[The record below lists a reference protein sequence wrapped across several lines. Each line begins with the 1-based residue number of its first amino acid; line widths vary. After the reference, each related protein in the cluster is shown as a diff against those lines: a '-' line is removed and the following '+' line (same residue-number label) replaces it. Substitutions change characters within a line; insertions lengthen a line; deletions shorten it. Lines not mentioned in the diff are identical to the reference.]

1 VKKTHKQHLTALTIL
16 VALMTTPHL
25 HAQELDHAPLSTT
38 ENLNFTTLLEQTL
51 AHAPEALETKAR
63 IEEAQ
68 AMVELGESWIAG
80 RPSAQVDYIDDQ
92 MLSDRG
98 ERELTYGITLP
109 LWRSGERNTMQARGQ
124 QYNAQVAAW
133 QEAFTLNM
141 AGRLRQVLADMQD
154 ADTLLAT
161 EQQAT
166 ADARQLLSIAESL
179 HVAGETARRDVLQA
193 QTLLLAQQ
201 RNELAAEAAR
211 VDAER
216 NYQMLTGLNIR
227 PEKPHI
233 ETLQTTDEISP
244 EHPLLQL
251 LRSDIDLAAAEI
263 DKTELDA
270 LGNPTLSIGSRRQR
284 AGNQDDYQ
292 DALALSVTI
301 PFGGR
306 AHVNASTSSAR
317 RNKVDADVRYLNT
330 FRELNLQ
337 LHEIAHELFTLNE
350 SMPLSKEQA
359 QLARQQWE
367 MAKTAFVTGETDISQ
382 VVIALQQSRRS
393 ARDLEVITLRHA
405 RLITEFNQIVGVLP

>member
-38 ENLNFTTLLEQTL
+38 KNLNFTTLLEQTL

-216 NYQMLTGLNIR
+216 NYQMLTGLNMR

-233 ETLQTTDEISP
+233 ETLQTTDA
-244 EHPLLQL
+244 
-251 LRSDIDLAAAEI
+251 RSDIDLAAAEI

>member
-1 VKKTHKQHLTALTIL
+1 MKKTHIQRLTTLTIL
-16 VALMTTPHL
+16 VAFLATPNL
-25 HAQELDHAPLSTT
+25 HAQELDHAPLITT
-38 ENLNFTTLLEQTL
+38 QDLNFTTLLEQTL
-51 AHAPEALETKAR
+51 AHAPEALETEVR
-63 IEEAQ
+63 TEQAQ
-68 AMVELGESWIAG
+68 AMVDVGESWIAG
-80 RPSAQVDYIDDQ
+80 RPSAQLDYIDDQ
-92 MLSDRG
+92 MLSNLG

-124 QYNAQVAAW
+124 QYNVQVAAW
-133 QEAFTLNM
+133 QEAFTLTM

-154 ADTLLAT
+154 ADSLLAT
-161 EQQAT
+161 EQHAT

-179 HVAGETARRDVLQA
+179 HSAGETARRDVLQA

-216 NYQMLTGLNIR
+216 KYQMLTGLNIR

-233 ETLQTTDEISP
+233 ETLQTTEEVSP
-244 EHPLLQL
+244 EHPLLRL

-263 DKTELDA
+263 NKTELEA
-270 LGNPTLSIGSRRQR
+270 LGNPTISIGSRRQR
-284 AGNQDDYQ
+284 AGNQNDYQ

-330 FRELNLQ
+330 YRELNLQ
-337 LHEIAHELFTLNE
+337 LHEVAHELFTLNE
-350 SMPLSKEQA
+350 SLPPSKEQA

-367 MAKTAFVTGETDISQ
+367 MAKTAFVSGETDISQ
-382 VVIALQQSRRS
+382 VVIALQQKRRS
-393 ARDLEVITLRHA
+393 ARDLEVITLRQT

>member
-1 VKKTHKQHLTALTIL
+1 MKKTHIQRLRALTIS
-16 VALMTTPHL
+16 VALMTTPNL
-25 HAQELDHAPLSTT
+25 HAQELDHAPLIKAQD
-38 ENLNFTTLLEQTL
+38 LNFTTLLEQTL
-51 AHAPEALETKAR
+51 ANAPEALETEVR
-63 IEEAQ
+63 TEQAQ
-68 AMVELGESWIAG
+68 AMVDVGESWIAG
-80 RPSAQVDYIDDQ
+80 RPSAQLDYIDDQ
-92 MLSDRG
+92 MLSNLG
-98 ERELTYGITLP
+98 ERELTYGIALP
-109 LWRSGERNTMQARGQ
+109 LWRSGERNAMQARGQ

-133 QEAFTLNM
+133 QEAFTLTM
-141 AGRLRQVLADMQD
+141 AGKLRQVLADMQD

-161 EQQAT
+161 EKQAT

-179 HVAGETARRDVLQA
+179 HASGETARRDVLQA

-216 NYQMLTGLNIR
+216 KYQMLTGLNRR
-227 PEKPHI
+227 PAKPHT
-233 ETLQTTDEISP
+233 ESLLTAEEVSP
-244 EHPLLQL
+244 EHPLLRL

-270 LGNPTLSIGSRRQR
+270 LGSPTLSIGSRRQR
-284 AGNQDDYQ
+284 AGNQNDYQ

-317 RNKVDADVRYLNT
+317 RNKVEADVRYLNT
-330 FRELNLQ
+330 YRELNLQ
-337 LHEIAHELFTLNE
+337 LHEVAHELFTLNE
-350 SMPLSKEQA
+350 SLPLSKEQA

-393 ARDLEVITLRHA
+393 ARELEVITLRHA

>member
-1 VKKTHKQHLTALTIL
+1 MKKTHLQRLTTLTIL
-16 VALMTTPHL
+16 VAFLATPNL
-25 HAQELDHAPLSTT
+25 HAQELDHAPLITT
-38 ENLNFTTLLEQTL
+38 QDLNFTTLLEQTL
-51 AHAPEALETKAR
+51 AHAPEALETEVR
-63 IEEAQ
+63 TEQAQ
-68 AMVELGESWIAG
+68 AMVDVGESWIAG
-80 RPSAQVDYIDDQ
+80 RPSAQLDYIDDQ
-92 MLSDRG
+92 MLSNLG

-124 QYNAQVAAW
+124 QYNVQVAAW
-133 QEAFTLNM
+133 QEAFTLTM

-161 EQQAT
+161 EQHAT

-179 HVAGETARRDVLQA
+179 HSAGETARRDVLQA

-216 NYQMLTGLNIR
+216 KYQMLTGLNIR

-233 ETLQTTDEISP
+233 ETLQTTEEVSP
-244 EHPLLQL
+244 EHPLLRL

-263 DKTELDA
+263 NKTELEA
-270 LGNPTLSIGSRRQR
+270 LGNPTISIGSRRQR
-284 AGNQDDYQ
+284 AGNQN

-330 FRELNLQ
+330 YRELNLQ
-337 LHEIAHELFTLNE
+337 LHEVAHELFTLNE
-350 SMPLSKEQA
+350 SLPLSKEQA

-367 MAKTAFVTGETDISQ
+367 MAKTAFVSGETDISQ
-382 VVIALQQSRRS
+382 VVIALQQKRRS
-393 ARDLEVITLRHA
+393 ARDLEVITLRQT